1 MRLARNLR
9 DRFVPERH
17 RSLAT
22 ELFKFLAVG
31 GINTVIDF
39 AVLNLLLSIGPLK
52 AKIVAA
58 VVATTASYFLNR
70 QWTYRASDRRSM
82 RREYTLFF
90 ALNGVGLLI
99 QSSVLAVAKYGLG
112 FSETNSADRLAF
124 NIASALGIGI
134 AMVFRFW
141 AYRTFVFNP
150 PVSDDPQVIADA
162 ELEAE
167 VEALEV
173 ALTDVAVAP
182 GPRHSHDD
190 DELTLDE
197 LESPAGHR

>member
-1 MRLARNLR
+1 M
-9 DRFVPERH
+9 
-17 RSLAT
+17 T

-31 GINTVIDF
+31 GINTIIDF

-70 QWTYRASDRRSM
+70 QWTYRHSDRTSM

-99 QSSVLAVAKYGLG
+99 QSAVLAVAKYGLG

-141 AYRTFVFNP
+141 AYRTFVFQT
-150 PVSDDPQVIADA
+150 PVASDDPQVIADA

-182 GPRHSHDD
+182 VPRHPEEDGAG
-190 DELTLDE
+190 ELTLNE
-197 LESPAGHR
+197 PAGHR